1 MSGEHLQIAIDGP
14 SGSGKSTAAKAIA
27 RKLNIIYMDTGA
39 MYRAVGL
46 NVIRHE
52 VDLDD
57 REGICHVLGDTIID
71 VALVDG
77 VQKVYLNGE
86 DVSELIRTP
95 EISQAASS
103 VSAVLDVRLAMVA
116 LQQRLAGAQSVVM
129 DGRDIGTHVLPMAP
143 VKIFLTA
150 SDDERVNRRWLE
162 LNNKGQKIDVATVAS
177 EMKTRDD
184 RDKGREHAP
193 LRMAEDAHLVDTTGK
208 SIDRVIEECI
218 DIVRDY
224 MTSKI
229 NY

>member
-218 DIVRDY
+218 GIVRDY